1 MQYRSKNPS
10 FSSSLCWNTNPY
22 YTLRAISF
30 PAIQAENLEAI
41 QYALSLSLKC
51 PHQHTQFSDKQIHLT
66 NILKSKSIRE
76 KYLYVYTLSIYM
88 YIYIETL

>member
-10 FSSSLCWNTNPY
+10 LSNSLCWNTNAY

-30 PAIQAENLEAI
+30 PTIQAENLEAI
-41 QYALSLSLKC
+41 QYALSLSLKY
-51 PHQHTQFSDKQIHLT
+51 PQQHIKFFDKQMHLT

-76 KYLYVYTLSIYM
+76 KYLYVYTLSIY
-88 YIYIETL
+88 ICIST